1 MNDLYEAM
9 GSIAAA
15 AHANGDTIDENIR
28 PEDNHNVEHGFDI
41 FHRSNYMRIGKRS
54 DEQRFEITSPYV
66 FLNVLEQNYS
76 DAELDARVDIDL
88 SALPPQERRQA
99 IQSALEADL
108 REASAQ
114 YDEFAEAYS
123 QEIEPNDTDL
133 IRITYGEEDLW
144 NGFYVRDHLYPF
156 EESFSIRSD
165 EQRFEI
171 TSPYVFLNVLEQN
184 YSDAELDA
192 RVDIDL
198 SALPPQERR
207 QAIQS
212 ALEADL
218 REASTQYD
226 EFAEAYSQEIE
237 PNDTDLI
244 RITHGEDELWN
255 GFYVRDHLY
264 PFEESFSI
272 SEYRRAVS
280 KVRRIRIQTTK
291 LAHDI
296 VDVLD
301 TAGSEELSEEPATET
316 QSDHQPSPPGF
327 Q

>member
-28 PEDNHNVEHGFDI
+28 PEDNHNVEQGFDI
-41 FHRSNYMRIGKRS
+41 FHRSNYMRIGK
-54 DEQRFEITSPYV
+54 
-66 FLNVLEQNYS
+66 
-76 DAELDARVDIDL
+76 
-88 SALPPQERRQA
+88 
-99 IQSALEADL
+99 
-108 REASAQ
+108 
-114 YDEFAEAYS
+114 
-123 QEIEPNDTDL
+123 
-133 IRITYGEEDLW
+133 
-144 NGFYVRDHLYPF
+144 
-156 EESFSIRSD
+156 RSD

>member
-1 MNDLYEAM
+1 MNDLYEEM

-28 PEDNHNVEHGFDI
+28 PKDNLNVQHGFDI
-41 FHRSNYMRIGKRS
+41 FHRSNYMRIGKQS

-66 FLNVLEQNYS
+66 FLNVLEQNYTDS
-76 DAELDARVDIDL
+76 ELEAQTNSNL
-88 SALPPQERRQA
+88 SALPAQERRQA
-99 IQSALEADL
+99 VQSVLESDL

-133 IRITYGEEDLW
+133 IRITHGEE
-144 NGFYVRDHLYPF
+144 
-156 EESFSIRSD
+156 
-165 EQRFEI
+165 
-171 TSPYVFLNVLEQN
+171 
-184 YSDAELDA
+184 
-192 RVDIDL
+192 
-198 SALPPQERR
+198 
-207 QAIQS
+207 
-212 ALEADL
+212 
-218 REASTQYD
+218 
-226 EFAEAYSQEIE
+226 
-237 PNDTDLI
+237 
-244 RITHGEDELWN
+244 ELWN

-272 SEYRRAVS
+272 ADYRRAVS
-280 KVRRIRIQTTK
+280 KVRKIRIQTTK

-301 TAGSEELSEEPATET
+301 TAGSEELSEEPETET
-316 QSDHQPSPPGF
+316 QNHHQPSPPGF